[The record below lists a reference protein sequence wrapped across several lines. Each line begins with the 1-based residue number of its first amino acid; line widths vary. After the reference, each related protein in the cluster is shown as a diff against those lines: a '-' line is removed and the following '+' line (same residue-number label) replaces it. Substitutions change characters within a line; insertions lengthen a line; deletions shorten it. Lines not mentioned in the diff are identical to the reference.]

1 MIEVNEE
8 DANVVVKIKVVGVGG
23 AGNSAVNRMID
34 EGIAG
39 VEFYA
44 INTDKQ
50 ALMNT
55 KAKPVQIGEKTTHG
69 FGAGADPSQGR
80 AAAEESVDDIR
91 EALTGADM
99 VFITCGMGGGTGT
112 GAAPIVAHVAQEL
125 GSLVVAVVSKPFSYE
140 ADDRMQN
147 ALAGLE
153 ELKNNVDTLVVLP
166 NDKILEIADRRMT
179 KKECFRKADETLQQT
194 VQNITE
200 VINGFMDVN
209 IDFSDVNTV
218 MRNAGMAHVGVG
230 FGTGDD
236 RALEAVKE
244 AVENKLMETTIDSAK
259 KILLYIS
266 AGDLMVH
273 DEADISEYILAI
285 TGRQVKLIT
294 GSNDVESEDMKD
306 TCKVVLIA
314 TGIEEPLK
322 HSAGRMVNPQSY
334 RTGVRTIGAP
344 QQTGMA
350 GMQTIGQ
357 VPQSTIGQQT
367 LTQPITQPGQ
377 PVAAG
382 TGPLPKMPVRTTAT
396 ANNSALNR
404 TGSIFG
410 TQQKSALDGTA
421 PIRTPLAG
429 QGTNNIPQFNH
440 STGTSRLGGRREGNQ
455 SYEIPTFIRSKRDKK
470 DND

>member
-1 MIEVNEE
+1 MIEVNDEE
-8 DANVVVKIKVVGVGG
+8 SNVVVKIKVVGAGG

-147 ALAGLE
+147 AL
-153 ELKNNVDTLVVLP
+153 VLP

-209 IDFSDVNTV
+209 IDFSDVNTE

-266 AGDLMVH
+266 AGDLMIH
-273 DEADISEYILAI
+273 DEEDISEYILAI

-294 GSNDVESEDMKD
+294 GSNDVEDEGMKD

-314 TGIEEPLK
+314 TGIDEPLK

-334 RTGVRTIGAP
+334 RNPGVRNIGVVP
-344 QQTGMA
+344 QQTAPAA
-350 GMQTIGQ
+350 GMHTAPMPQIGQ
-357 VPQSTIGQQT
+357 PQAMPQT
-367 LTQPITQPGQ
+367 QVQSGI
-377 PVAAG
+377 AG
-382 TGPLPKMPVRTTAT
+382 TGSLPKMPARTVGNSNT
-396 ANNSALNR
+396 SALNR

-410 TQQKSALDGTA
+410 QNKTAMDGTG
-421 PIRTPLAG
+421 PMRTPLAG

-440 STGTSRLGGRREGNQ
+440 TAQAARGLGGRRETNQ

-470 DND
+470 NED

>member
-1 MIEVNEE
+1 MIEVNDEE
-8 DANVVVKIKVVGVGG
+8 ANVVVKIKVVGVGG

-266 AGDLMVH
+266 AGDLMIH
-273 DEADISEYILAI
+273 DEEDISEYILAI

-294 GSNDVESEDMKD
+294 GSNDVDGDEMKD

-314 TGIEEPLK
+314 TGIEEPIK
-322 HSAGRMVNPQSY
+322 HGAGRMVNPQAY
-334 RTGVRTIGAP
+334 RTPGVRTMGTVP
-344 QQTGMA
+344 QQTAPVVGMHTA
-350 GMQTIGQ
+350 PMPQLGQ
-357 VPQSTIGQQT
+357 
-367 LTQPITQPGQ
+367 Q
-377 PVAAG
+377 PVAMPQQTTMAG
-382 TGPLPKMPVRTTAT
+382 TGPLPKMPAARTTGT
-396 ANNSALNR
+396 ASNSALGR

-410 TQQKSALDGTA
+410 GQPRTTAMDGTA
-421 PIRTPLAG
+421 PMRTPLAG

-440 STGTSRLGGRREGNQ
+440 STGASRLGGRRENNAN
-455 SYEIPTFIRSKRDKK
+455 YEIPKFIRSKKDKNE
-470 DND
+470 D

>member
-1 MIEVNEE
+1 MIEVNDEE
-8 DANVVVKIKVVGVGG
+8 SNVVVKIKVVGVGG

-112 GAAPIVAHVAQEL
+112 GAAPIVAYVAQEL

-147 ALAGLE
+147 ALQGLE

-266 AGDLMVH
+266 AGDLMIH
-273 DEADISEYILAI
+273 DEEDISEYILAI

-294 GSNDVESEDMKD
+294 GSNDVEDEGMKD

-314 TGIEEPLK
+314 TGIDEPLK

-334 RTGVRTIGAP
+334 RNPGVRNIGVVP
-344 QQTGMA
+344 QQTAPAA
-350 GMQTIGQ
+350 GMHTAPMPQIGQ
-357 VPQSTIGQQT
+357 PQAMPQT
-367 LTQPITQPGQ
+367 QVQSG
-377 PVAAG
+377 VAG
-382 TGPLPKMPVRTTAT
+382 TGSLPKMPARTVGNSNT
-396 ANNSALNR
+396 SALNR

-410 TQQKSALDGTA
+410 QNKTAMDGTG
-421 PIRTPLAG
+421 PMRTPLAG

-440 STGTSRLGGRREGNQ
+440 TAQAARGLGGRRETNQ

-470 DND
+470 NED

>member
-1 MIEVNEE
+1 MIEVNDEE
-8 DANVVVKIKVVGVGG
+8 SNVVVKIKVVGVGG

-147 ALAGLE
+147 ALQGLE

-266 AGDLMVH
+266 AGDLMIH
-273 DEADISEYILAI
+273 DEEDISEYILAI

-294 GSNDVESEDMKD
+294 GSNDVEDEGMKD

-314 TGIEEPLK
+314 TGIDEPLK

-334 RTGVRTIGAP
+334 RNPGVRNIGVVP
-344 QQTGMA
+344 QQTAPAA
-350 GMQTIGQ
+350 GMHTAPMPQ
-357 VPQSTIGQQT
+357 V
-367 LTQPITQPGQ
+367 GQ
-377 PVAAG
+377 PQTMPQTQVQSGVAG
-382 TGPLPKMPVRTTAT
+382 TGSLPKMPARTVGNSNT
-396 ANNSALNR
+396 SALNR

-410 TQQKSALDGTA
+410 QNKAAMDGTG
-421 PIRTPLAG
+421 PMRTPLAG

-440 STGTSRLGGRREGNQ
+440 TAQAARGLGGRRETNQ

-470 DND
+470 NED

>member
-1 MIEVNEE
+1 MIEVNDEE
-8 DANVVVKIKVVGVGG
+8 ANVVVKIKVVGVGG

-112 GAAPIVAHVAQEL
+112 GAAPIVAHIAQEL

-266 AGDLMVH
+266 AGDLMIH
-273 DEADISEYILAI
+273 DEEDISEYILAI

-294 GSNDVESEDMKD
+294 GSNDVEGDEMKD

-314 TGIEEPLK
+314 TGIDEPIK
-322 HSAGRMVNPQSY
+322 HTAGRMVNPQSY
-334 RTGVRTIGAP
+334 RRGTNAGMPAQPNAMTGTGVIGQQPQQIGQQPLTMP
-344 QQTGMA
+344 QQT
-350 GMQTIGQ
+350 
-357 VPQSTIGQQT
+357 
-367 LTQPITQPGQ
+367 QPM
-377 PVAAG
+377 AG
-382 TGPLPKMPVRTTAT
+382 TGSLPKMPVRTTAT

-410 TQQKSALDGTA
+410 QQNRSALDNTA
-421 PIRTPLAG
+421 PMRTPLAG

-440 STGTSRLGGRREGNQ
+440 NAGTSRLGGRRDGNA
-455 SYEIPTFIRSKRDKK
+455 SYEIPKFIRSKKDKNE
-470 DND
+470 D